1 MADTIDTRDLI
12 AERDELKETI
22 LREYN
27 IYFDDDLDSFDDIE
41 FSEDYERDFRD
52 ECEDPK
58 DIFTKDWIDE
68 LNAIREIDDL
78 ESEIGRDFEYGCTL
92 IPEEEFEDYCIEL
105 LEELGYIPKDFP
117 SWIVVD
123 YTATADNMEQDYTE
137 VEFRGETYLYRA

>member
-1 MADTIDTRDLI
+1 MADIIDTRDLI

-22 LREYN
+22 LGEYN
-27 IYFDDDLDSFDDIE
+27 VYFDENLGSFDDIE
-41 FSEDYERDFRD
+41 FSTDYEEGD
-52 ECEDPK
+52 DPK
-58 DIFTKDWIDE
+58 DIFTRDWIDE

-92 IPEEEFEDYCIEL
+92 IPEDEFEDYCVEFLKEI
-105 LEELGYIPKDFP
+105 GYIPKDFP

-137 VEFRGETYLYRA
+137 VEFRGETYLFRA